1 MIRDAISYSKTG
13 TPTTLKDAARSAPKA
28 AIAAAKRGGG
38 FVWIGLEDPDEK
50 EMRDLAEQL
59 GLHPLAVM
67 DAITGKQ
74 QPKVQSFTEHLFVVM
89 WVLTRTRGAGVRVG
103 GLFLFIREGMLL
115 TVQRDLGKRPLDLA
129 SILGA
134 TETQLQSGAVGGMY
148 GIMANGADQYSDL
161 ASEVEVTLEKLE
173 KQVFDSSTKE
183 DGEEI
188 YRLRQEIGK
197 LQRAVSSLAKALE
210 TSRDHLDQLAV
221 GNSRIAPYLRDLSDD
236 LAGTAQLVSDQSSAL
251 DGVVSS
257 HENNVASQQN
267 IDTRKISA
275 IAALL
280 SVPAVLAG
288 LFGMNFKNLPGVS
301 WTFGWEALTAAI
313 IVIDVVMFISFRRRR
328 WL

>member
-13 TPTTLKDAARSAPKA
+13 TPTALKDAARSAPKA

-50 EMRDLAEQL
+50 EMRAFAEEL

-74 QPKVQSFTEHLFVVM
+74 QPKVQSFAEHLLVVM
-89 WVLTRTRGAGVRVG
+89 WVLATKRGADVRVG
-103 GLFLFIREGMLL
+103 GLFLFVREGMLF
-115 TVQRDLGKRPLDLA
+115 TVQRDMGKHPLDLA
-129 SILGA
+129 AILEA
-134 TETQLQSGAVGGMY
+134 AETQLESGAVGGMY
-148 GIMANGADQYSDL
+148 GIMVNVGNHYSDL
-161 ASEVEVTLEKLE
+161 ASDVEVTLQHLE
-173 KQVFDSSTKE
+173 KQVFSSTTKE

-210 TSRDHLDQLAV
+210 TSRDHLDELAV

-236 LAGTAQLVSDQSSAL
+236 LAGTAQLVSDQGSAL

-257 HENNVASQQN
+257 HENNVSSQQN

-275 IAALL
+275 FAALL

-288 LFGMNFKNLPGVS
+288 LFGMNFKNLPGVA
-301 WTFGWEALTAAI
+301 WTYGWEALLVAI
-313 IVIDVVMFISFRRRR
+313 IAIDVAMFVNFKRRH